1 MIIPSKSRELQGEQ
15 LKASNST
22 PLTPERRG
30 TTTTEDML
38 IETAER
44 FCSLRERHLHGDV
57 QGLYLREPNLILLDR
72 DLTSEQRRCVL
83 AHEISHARHLDEG
96 CRMDRWSERRADCEA
111 AMMLINPM
119 EYAYAETVYDGNIM
133 GMARELN
140 VLPWVITAFRE
151 RLHDDPTLAML

>member
-1 MIIPSKSRELQGEQ
+1 
-15 LKASNST
+15 
-22 PLTPERRG
+22 
-30 TTTTEDML
+30 ML

-44 FCSLRERHLHGDV
+44 FCVLQERHLHGDV

-83 AHEISHARHLDEG
+83 AHEISHARHMDAG
-96 CRMDRWSERRADCEA
+96 CRVDKWVERRADQEA
-111 AMMLINPM
+111 ALMLIDPV
-119 EYAYAETVYDGNIM
+119 EYAYAETVYEGNIA

-151 RLHDDPTLAML
+151 RLHDDPNLVVQ